1 MKSIKTLF
9 LSFIVLIMCFNHA
22 HGQYSNIYKQ
32 DSLIK
37 VLVKRHVALSQA
49 RKTMPGYR
57 VQVFFGPERNEALEV
72 KSEFNKMYEDLP
84 AYLTYQQPNFKIR
97 VGNFKTRLEAL
108 KYLKDIQLLYTGAF
122 LVKDNVKLPGL

>member
-1 MKSIKTLF
+1 
-9 LSFIVLIMCFNHA
+9 
-22 HGQYSNIYKQ
+22 
-32 DSLIK
+32 
-37 VLVKRHVALSQA
+37 
-49 RKTMPGYR
+49 MPGYR